1 MDLTNS
7 RNQTINRRSLMAGS
21 AGFAA
26 GAMASA
32 QAAIPRSIK
41 WNEEF
46 DIVIVGFGIAACSAA
61 IEALDAKPD
70 AKILILEKA
79 PEKHAGGNSR
89 ASGQGLVVPK
99 DKEAMKRYQ
108 RNLFYSNPVPEDLL
122 EFWASELMEL
132 HPWIQERAKEA
143 RQEYVARNPVYE
155 FADLGAKEAVKGA
168 ATIMPRPGGLWEAF
182 KKNIDKRPVTVWY
195 ESPAADLVQDPDTR
209 EVFGVIVDRK
219 GEEVAV
225 KAHGGVILACG
236 GYENNDDMKRNYAG
250 WTDVH
255 AFGSPYNTGDGI
267 HMLQRAGADLW
278 HLRNRM
284 NSGGFHLAFKVPEY
298 ESAFMRAFDY
308 DAYSWIEVA
317 ADDKRFGDE
326 TYPYGSTHYKWK
338 QHGHYVDTLHHWVM
352 PVHMIFDE
360 NVRENNCL
368 GMKWMTWNMA
378 VERYDWSDDN
388 SKEIEKGWITKAN
401 SIAQLALMLGRDQD
415 QLKRTVTEY
424 NAACDAKADTAF
436 DRDPATLEPI
446 ITPPFY
452 AIELKPGLVCTSAGA
467 KRTPSGE
474 VLDVAGTPIPGLYE
488 AGQLGSMVA
497 DLYQNGTYLTE
508 AMISGRSAG
517 RNAVLRA

>member
-1 MDLTNS
+1 MDVNDNH
-7 RNQTINRRSLMAGS
+7 NQTLDRRKLMVGTAAAAAAVAGTAKATS
-21 AGFAA
+21 
-26 GAMASA
+26 
-32 QAAIPRSIK
+32 PRAT
-41 WNEEF
+41 WDEEY
-46 DIVIVGFGIAACSAA
+46 DIALVGFGIAACSAA
-61 IEALDAKPD
+61 IEALDIRPD

-79 PEKHAGGNSR
+79 PEEHAGGNSR
-89 ASGQGLVVPK
+89 ASGQGLVIPK

-122 EFWASELMEL
+122 EFWASELMEI
-132 HPWIQERAKEA
+132 HPWIEARAKEA
-143 RQEYVARNPVYE
+143 NQEYYVTPPLYE
-155 FADLGAKEAVKGA
+155 FADLGAKDAVKSQ
-168 ATIMPRPGGLWEAF
+168 ATILPRPGGLWGAF

-195 ESPAADLVQDPDTR
+195 ESPAVDLVQDPDTF
-209 EVFGVIVDRK
+209 EVFGVIVDKK
-219 GEEVAV
+219 GQRVAV
-225 KAHGGVILACG
+225 KGNGGVILACG
-236 GYENNDDMKRNYAG
+236 GYENNEDMKRNYAG

-255 AFGSPYNTGDGI
+255 AFGSPYNSGDEI
-267 HMLQRAGADLW
+267 HILQRAGADLW

-284 NSGGFHLAFKVPEY
+284 NSGGFHLAIKVPEY
-298 ESAFMRAFDY
+298 ETAFMRAFDY

-317 ADDKRFGDE
+317 ADGKRFGDE

-360 NVRENNCL
+360 NVRKKNCL

-378 VERYDWSDDN
+378 VEKYDWSDDN
-388 SKEIEKGWITKAN
+388 SKEIEKGWITKAD
-401 SIAQLALMLGRDQD
+401 SIAQLALKLGRDQD
-415 QLKRTVTEY
+415 QLKETVTEY
-424 NAACDAKADTAF
+424 NAACAAKADLAF
-436 DRDPATLEPI
+436 NRDAATLEPI
-446 ITPPFY
+446 VAPPFY

-467 KRTPSGE
+467 KRNSKGE
-474 VLDVAGTPIPGLYE
+474 VLNRAGESIPGLYE

>member
-1 MDLTNS
+1 MSDLNP
-7 RNQTINRRSLMAGS
+7 NHYAVNRRSLMLGTAV
-21 AGFAA
+21 AA
-26 GAMASA
+26 TVAIDTAHAAS
-32 QAAIPRSIK
+32 PRPN
-41 WNEEF
+41 WNDEF
-46 DIVIVGFGIAACSAA
+46 DIVIVGFGIASCSAA
-61 IEALDAKPD
+61 IEALDAKPT

-89 ASGQGLVVPK
+89 ASGQGLVIPK

-132 HPWIQERAKEA
+132 HPWIKARAKEA
-143 RQEYVARNPVYE
+143 DQEYRFTNPVYE
-155 FADLGAKEAVKGA
+155 FADLGAMEAVAGA
-168 ATIMPRPGGLWEAF
+168 ATILPRPGGLWTAF
-182 KKNIDKRPVTVWY
+182 MKNVKKRPITVWY
-195 ESPAADLVQDPDTR
+195 NSPAIELVQDHDTH
-209 EVFGVIVDRK
+209 EIFGVIVDRE
-219 GEEVAV
+219 GQEVAV
-225 KAHGGVILACG
+225 KASGGVILACG
-236 GYENNDDMKRNYAG
+236 GYENNEDMKRNYAG

-298 ESAFMRAFDY
+298 ETAFMRAFDY
-308 DAYSWIEVA
+308 TKYSWIEVA
-317 ADDKRFGDE
+317 ADDKRFCDE
-326 TYPYGSTHYKWK
+326 TYPFGRTHYKWK

-360 NVRENNCL
+360 SVRKNNCL

-388 SKEIEKGWITKAN
+388 SKEVEKGWITKAS
-401 SIAQLALMLGRDQD
+401 SIAELALKLGRDQD

-424 NAACDAKADTAF
+424 NATCASKTDLAF
-436 DRDPATLEPI
+436 NREASTLEPI
-446 ITPPFY
+446 VTPPFY
-452 AIELKPGLVCTSAGA
+452 AIEIKPGLVCTSAGG
-467 KRTPSGE
+467 KRTPKGE
-474 VLDVAGTPIPGLYE
+474 VLDRTGSPIPGLYE